1 VYHYGLFLLDVWV
14 IGDSIPYWASQLYL
28 TGNVPRLEQQVAWHC
43 YRGAGWGDLRK
54 EIEMAVIFNNAP
66 KVAVIH
72 LGGNDIK
79 VPLKDLLDIM
89 RAEIRYLRDAW
100 PETILIWTDILN
112 RGSWDLQDM
121 RKMRRVN
128 RFGRVEV
135 SSTGKSDYW
144 RPDISADEQGFFRPD
159 GVHLNTLGLHFY
171 LDGLT
176 EVVKRNLLQGM

>member
-1 VYHYGLFLLDVWV
+1 
-14 IGDSIPYWASQLYL
+14 
-28 TGNVPRLEQQVAWHC
+28 
-43 YRGAGWGDLRK
+43 
-54 EIEMAVIFNNAP
+54 MAVLFNNAP

-72 LGGNDIK
+72 LGGNDLK

-89 RAEIRYLRDAW
+89 CAEIRYLRDAW
-100 PETILIWTDILN
+100 PETILIWTDILDL
-112 RGSWDLQDM
+112 GSWDLQDR

-144 RPDISADEQGFFRPD
+144 LPDISADEQGFFRPD

-176 EVVKRNLLQGM
+176 EFVKRNLLQGM